1 MSSAALAEA
10 PIDRQTARPTPVRRT
25 VGVLRIILALVVLAA
40 IVTQIS
46 DELLHDAFDPAAY
59 FGYFT
64 IQSSLMN
71 VVVLAVGGV
80 LALRLAGEPELLARV
95 RMSTLSYA
103 VITGVVY
110 NLLLRNLPADGSY
123 VGISWPNEVLHV
135 WAPALILLDW
145 LLAPGR
151 PALAWKRIWF
161 ALIYPLTWLAYALLR
176 GAFTDWWT
184 YPFLNPGEP
193 GGWPSVL
200 LYILVIAAVIIGISA
215 GAIGLSR
222 LGRQTSSVFTSR
234 SPR

>member
-1 MSSAALAEA
+1 MNSRAATVPGHER
-10 PIDRQTARPTPVRRT
+10 PGTVRQV
-25 VGVLRIILALVVLAA
+25 VGVLRILLAVLVLAA
-40 IVTQIS
+40 IVTQIT
-46 DELLHDAFDPAAY
+46 DQLLNDAFDPAGY

-71 VVVLAVGGV
+71 VVVLSVGGV
-80 LALRLAGEPELLARV
+80 LALRLAAEPELLARV

-110 NLLLRNLPADGSY
+110 NLLLRGLPADGSF

-135 WAPALILLDW
+135 WAPALIVLDW

-161 ALIYPLTWLAYALLR
+161 ALVYPLAWLAYALLR
-176 GAFTDWWT
+176 GTFTDWWT

-200 LYILVIAAVIIGISA
+200 IYIVIIAVTIIAISA
-215 GAIGLSR
+215 AAIGLSR
-222 LGRQTSSVFTSR
+222 IGRRDSVAVAVD
-234 SPR
+234 PA

>member
-1 MSSAALAEA
+1 VNSAAATVRVDDGPSPLRRLAGA
-10 PIDRQTARPTPVRRT
+10 
-25 VGVLRIILALVVLAA
+25 LRIALAVLVLAA
-40 IVTQIS
+40 IVTQIT
-46 DELLHDAFDPAAY
+46 DQIVNDAFDPAAY

-80 LALRLAGEPELLARV
+80 LALRLAAEPELLARV
-95 RMSTLSYA
+95 RMSTLAYA

-110 NLLLRNLPADGSY
+110 NLLLRNLPSDGSFE
-123 VGISWPNEVLHV
+123 GLAWPNEVLHV

-161 ALIYPLTWLAYALLR
+161 ALIYPLVWLAYALLR
-176 GAFTDWWT
+176 GTFTGWWT

-193 GGWPSVL
+193 AGWPGVL
-200 LYILVIAAVIIGISA
+200 LYIVVIAATIIAIA
-215 GAIGLSR
+215 AAAIGVSR
-222 LGRQTSSVFTSR
+222 LGGRRPALVE
-234 SPR
+234 PDLA

>member
-1 MSSAALAEA
+1 VNSAAATVRVDDGPSPLRRLA
-10 PIDRQTARPTPVRRT
+10 
-25 VGVLRIILALVVLAA
+25 GVLRIALAVLVLAA
-40 IVTQIS
+40 IITQIT
-46 DELLHDAFDPAAY
+46 DQVRGDAFDPAAY

-80 LALRLAGEPELLARV
+80 LALRLAAEPELLARV
-95 RMSTLSYA
+95 RMSTLAYA

-110 NLLLRNLPADGSY
+110 NLLLRNLPSDGGFE
-123 VGISWPNEVLHV
+123 GIGWPNEVLHV

-161 ALIYPLTWLAYALLR
+161 ALIYPLVWLAYALLR
-176 GAFTDWWT
+176 GTFTGWWT

-193 GGWPSVL
+193 AGWTGVL
-200 LYILVIAAVIIGISA
+200 LYIVVIAAAIIGIA
-215 GAIGLSR
+215 AAAIGVSR
-222 LGRQTSSVFTSR
+222 LGRR
-234 SPR
+234 EPALLEPDPA

>member
-1 MSSAALAEA
+1 MNSAATTPRA
-10 PIDRQTARPTPVRRT
+10 PEGPTPYRRLVGGVR
-25 VGVLRIILALVVLAA
+25 ILLAALVLTA
-40 IVTQIS
+40 IITQIT
-46 DELLHDAFDPAAY
+46 DQILNDAFDPAAY

-80 LALRLAGEPELLARV
+80 LALRLPAEPELLARV
-95 RMSTLSYA
+95 RMSTLAYA

-110 NLLLRNLPADGSY
+110 NLLLRNLPSDGSFA
-123 VGISWPNEVLHV
+123 GLDWPNEVLHV

-161 ALIYPLTWLAYALLR
+161 ALIYPLAWLAYALLR
-176 GAFTDWWT
+176 GALTDWWT

-200 LYILVIAAVIIGISA
+200 LYIVVIAAVIVMISA
-215 GAIGLSR
+215 AAIGLSR
-222 LGRQTSSVFTSR
+222 VGRREPALLEADPV
-234 SPR
+234 

>member
-1 MSSAALAEA
+1 MT
-10 PIDRQTARPTPVRRT
+10 DRAHERPTPFRRL
-25 VGVLRIILALVVLAA
+25 VGVLRILLAALVLTA
-40 IVTQIS
+40 IITQIT
-46 DELLHDAFDPAAY
+46 DQLLNNAFDPASY

-64 IQSSLMN
+64 IQSGLMN

-80 LALRLAGEPELLARV
+80 LALRLAAEPELLARV

-110 NLLLRNLPADGSY
+110 NLLLRNLPPDGSF

-135 WAPALILLDW
+135 WAPALIVLDW
-145 LLAPGR
+145 LFAPGR

-161 ALIYPLTWLAYALLR
+161 ALVYPLTWLAYALLR
-176 GAFTDWWT
+176 GTFTDWWT

-200 LYILVIAAVIIGISA
+200 MYIVVIAGVIVAISA
-215 GAIGLSR
+215 VAIGLSR
-222 LGRQTSSVFTSR
+222 IGRREPLVRGADAT
-234 SPR
+234 

>member
-1 MSSAALAEA
+1 VNFDAA
-10 PIDRQTARPTPVRRT
+10 TARTSAPPTPYRRF
-25 VGVLRIILALVVLAA
+25 VGVLRILLAALVLTA
-40 IVTQIS
+40 IVTQIT
-46 DELLHDAFDPAAY
+46 DQLLNNAFDPAGY

-64 IQSSLMN
+64 IQSGLMN

-80 LALRLAGEPELLARV
+80 LALRLAAEPELLARV

-110 NLLLRNLPADGSY
+110 NLLLRNLPPDGSF

-145 LLAPGR
+145 LVAPGR
-151 PALAWKRIWF
+151 PALAWKQIGF
-161 ALIYPLTWLAYALLR
+161 ALIYPLAWLAYALLR

-200 LYILVIAAVIIGISA
+200 MYIVVIAVVIVGISA
-215 GAIGLSR
+215 AAIGLSR
-222 LGRQTSSVFTSR
+222 IGRREPATLEAD
-234 SPR
+234 PA

>member
-1 MSSAALAEA
+1 MNSEAA
-10 PIDRQTARPTPVRRT
+10 PARLDDSPTPLRRI
-25 VGVLRIILALVVLAA
+25 VGVLRILLAVLVLAA
-40 IVTQIS
+40 VVTQIT
-46 DELLHDAFDPAAY
+46 DQILNDAFDPAAY
-59 FGYFT
+59 FGFFT

-71 VVVLAVGGV
+71 VVVLVVGGV
-80 LALRLAGEPELLARV
+80 LALRVAAEPELLARV

-110 NLLLRNLPADGSY
+110 NLLLRNLPADGSF
-123 VGISWPNEVLHV
+123 VGLDWPNEVLHV

-161 ALIYPLTWLAYALLR
+161 ALIYPLAWLAYALLR
-176 GAFTDWWT
+176 GTFTDWWT

-200 LYILVIAAVIIGISA
+200 LYIVVIAGVIIAISA
-215 GAIGLSR
+215 AAIGLSR
-222 LGRQTSSVFTSR
+222 LGRREPALLEPDPV
-234 SPR
+234 

>member
-1 MSSAALAEA
+1 VRSRTNEA
-10 PIDRQTARPTPVRRT
+10 PSPYRRI
-25 VGVLRIILALVVLAA
+25 VGVLRILLAALVLAA
-40 IVTQIS
+40 VVTQIT
-46 DELLHDAFDPAAY
+46 DQLLNRAFDPAGY

-71 VVVLAVGGV
+71 VVVLVVGGV
-80 LALRLAGEPELLARV
+80 LALRLAGEPELMARV

-110 NLLLRNLPADGSY
+110 NVLLRNLPPDGSF

-145 LLAPGR
+145 LIAPGR

-161 ALIYPLTWLAYALLR
+161 ALIYPLAWLAYALLR

-184 YPFLNPGEP
+184 YPFLNPNEP

-200 LYILVIAAVIIGISA
+200 TYILVIALVIVGISA
-215 GAIGLSR
+215 AAIALSR
-222 LGRQTSSVFTSR
+222 VGKRPAAALEVA
-234 SPR
+234 

>member
-1 MSSAALAEA
+1 MPGHER
-10 PIDRQTARPTPVRRT
+10 PGTVRQV
-25 VGVLRIILALVVLAA
+25 VGVLRILLAVLVLAA
-40 IVTQIS
+40 IVTQIT
-46 DELLHDAFDPAAY
+46 DQLLNDAFDPAGY

-71 VVVLAVGGV
+71 VVVLSVGGV
-80 LALRLAGEPELLARV
+80 LALRLAAEPELLARV

-110 NLLLRNLPADGSY
+110 NLLLRGLPADGSF

-135 WAPALILLDW
+135 WAPALIVLDW

-161 ALIYPLTWLAYALLR
+161 ALVYPLAWLAYALLR
-176 GAFTDWWT
+176 GTFTDWWT

-200 LYILVIAAVIIGISA
+200 IYIVIIAVTIIAISA
-215 GAIGLSR
+215 AAIGLSR
-222 LGRQTSSVFTSR
+222 IGRRDSVAVAVD
-234 SPR
+234 PA

>member
-1 MSSAALAEA
+1 VRTETDDVPS
-10 PIDRQTARPTPVRRT
+10 PFRRT
-25 VGVLRIILALVVLAA
+25 VGVLRILLAALVLAA
-40 IVTQIS
+40 VVTQIT
-46 DELLHDAFDPAAY
+46 DQLLNQAFDAAGY

-71 VVVLAVGGV
+71 VVVLTVGGV
-80 LALRLAGEPELLARV
+80 LALRLAAEPELMARV

-110 NLLLRNLPADGSY
+110 NVLLRNLPPDGSF

-145 LLAPGR
+145 LIAPGR

-176 GAFTDWWT
+176 GTFTDWWT
-184 YPFLNPGEP
+184 YPFLNPNEP
-193 GGWPSVL
+193 GGWTSVL
-200 LYILVIAAVIIGISA
+200 TYIVVIALVIVGISA
-215 GAIGLSR
+215 AAIAVSR
-222 LGRQTSSVFTSR
+222 VGKTRTIALEVA
-234 SPR
+234 

>member
-1 MSSAALAEA
+1 MNSAAA
-10 PIDRQTARPTPVRRT
+10 PARLDDSPTPLRRF
-25 VGVLRIILALVVLAA
+25 VGVLRILLALLVLAA
-40 IVTQIS
+40 VVTQIT
-46 DELLHDAFDPAAY
+46 DQILNDAFDPAAY
-59 FGYFT
+59 FGFFT

-71 VVVLAVGGV
+71 VVVLFVGGV
-80 LALRLAGEPELLARV
+80 LALRVAAEPELLARV

-110 NLLLRNLPADGSY
+110 NLLLRNLPADGSF
-123 VGISWPNEVLHV
+123 VGLDWPNEVLHV

-161 ALIYPLTWLAYALLR
+161 ALIYPLVWLAYALLR
-176 GAFTDWWT
+176 GTFTDWWT

-200 LYILVIAAVIIGISA
+200 LYIVVIAGVIIAISA
-215 GAIGLSR
+215 AAIGLSR
-222 LGRQTSSVFTSR
+222 LGRREPALLEPDPV
-234 SPR
+234 